1 MMRREKLIQAIL
13 NWKFVYTFW
22 AISYV
27 VYVVLRIFGQ
37 AYILTGIPFLVYWGL
52 LGIITTIAGC
62 YHICKRRWID
72 ALLYF
77 CLFPFP
83 LIANVFVK

>member
-1 MMRREKLIQAIL
+1 MRREKIIQAIL

-22 AISYV
+22 AISYIGYFICQLLGNNYLV
-27 VYVVLRIFGQ
+27 AGL
-37 AYILTGIPFLVYWGL
+37 PFLIYWRTL
-52 LGIITTIAGC
+52 SVITTIAGC
-62 YHICKRRWID
+62 YHSYKRRWID

-83 LIANVFVK
+83 LIANAFVK

>member
-1 MMRREKLIQAIL
+1 MGREKLTQAIL

-22 AISYV
+22 IVSYTI
-27 VYVVLRIFGQ
+27 YQVLDR
-37 AYILTGIPFLVYWGL
+37 TCPTSIPSLLYWGL

-62 YHICKRRWID
+62 YHAYKKRWIE

-77 CLFPFP
+77 CLFLFPQIVTPFM
-83 LIANVFVK
+83 K

>member
-22 AISYV
+22 AISYIGYFICQLLGSRYLV
-27 VYVVLRIFGQ
+27 SGL
-37 AYILTGIPFLVYWGL
+37 PFLIYWGTL
-52 LGIITTIAGC
+52 SVITTIAGC
-62 YHICKRRWID
+62 YHFYKRRQID

-77 CLFPFP
+77 CVFLFPQIVTSFME
-83 LIANVFVK
+83 

>member
-27 VYVVLRIFGQ
+27 VYVVRIFGQ
-37 AYILTGIPFLVYWGL
+37 TYIPARIPFLVYWGL

-62 YHICKRRWID
+62 YHTCKRRLID

-77 CLFPFP
+77 CLFLFP
-83 LIANVFVK
+83 QIVTSFME